1 MLFFS
6 FPLVLI
12 VDKMEHLG
20 LTLIFQ
26 LPWNWGL
33 SFQGSKQVIGVASYQ
48 IKYALLINYS
58 FKNFDL
64 LFKIKNLVDSIA
76 FTFIELFCH
85 FLSLSNVQDV
95 SFTCI
100 FSLCN
105 SFSFYLG
112 TGHSYELIRS
122 NYEYTI
128 PKIFLLLKAEKT
140 ALFVKVIFWTSKRFG
155 LFSKLRNILVYK
167 IGENRIRRLIWWS
180 MDHCTAVE
188 WSMDELI
195 NWHEKWPIYG
205 PLHFKLRLTLV
216 FLSYFGINI
225 YFSARFFWKRR
236 CNWSRAFEIRAKVQ
250 YHSQA
255 CNSRRYRRGPC
266 HPQILAYLLTLSQ
279 PGGQIMPT
287 K

>member
-1 MLFFS
+1 MHFAIFFS
-6 FPLVLI
+6 FALVLI

-112 TGHSYELIRS
+112 TGHSYELIKY
-122 NYEYTI
+122 YE
-128 PKIFLLLKAEKT
+128 F
-140 ALFVKVIFWTSKRFG
+140 
-155 LFSKLRNILVYK
+155 RNIWWAHQIEL
-167 IGENRIRRLIWWS
+167 RI
-180 MDHCTAVE
+180 
-188 WSMDELI
+188 
-195 NWHEKWPIYG
+195 Y
-205 PLHFKLRLTLV
+205 
-216 FLSYFGINI
+216 
-225 YFSARFFWKRR
+225 
-236 CNWSRAFEIRAKVQ
+236 
-250 YHSQA
+250 
-255 CNSRRYRRGPC
+255 NS
-266 HPQILAYLLTLSQ
+266 
-279 PGGQIMPT
+279 
-287 K
+287 